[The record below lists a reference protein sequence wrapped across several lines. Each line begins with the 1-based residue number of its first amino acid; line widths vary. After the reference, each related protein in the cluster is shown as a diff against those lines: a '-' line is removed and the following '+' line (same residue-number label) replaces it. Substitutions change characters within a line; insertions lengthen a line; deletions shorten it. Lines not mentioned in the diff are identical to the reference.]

1 MLILIDN
8 YDSFTYNLY
17 QYLRMEGSA
26 VEVVRNDVSSVSE
39 LMDRRPDGIVV
50 SPGPGGPQDAGV
62 SVELI
67 RSAAGEIPLLGVC
80 LGHQCLASAYGASIS
95 RAPEL
100 RHGKTSPIH
109 HDGDAPFKGLPSPFP
124 ATRYHSLIVERE
136 TLPSELKV
144 SAWTEDGLVMG
155 LRHVSEPL
163 FGVQFHPES
172 ILTSDGPE
180 LLRGFLAAV
189 LPEQRQSAQA
199 VER

>member
-17 QYLRMEGSA
+17 QYLRIEGCD
-26 VEVVRNDVSSVSE
+26 VDVVRNDACGVDE
-39 LMDRRPDGIVV
+39 LMDRRPAGVV
-50 SPGPGGPQDAGV
+50 ISPGPGGPEDAGI

-67 RSAAGEIPLLGVC
+67 RRAAGKIPLLGVC
-80 LGHQCLASAYGASIS
+80 LGHQCLAAAYGASIA

-109 HDGDAPFKGLPSPFP
+109 HDGGVPFRNLPNPFE
-124 ATRYHSLIVERE
+124 ATRYHSLVVDRA
-136 TLPSELKV
+136 TLPSQLAV
-144 SAWTEDGLVMG
+144 SAWTADGLVMG

-180 LLRGFLAAV
+180 LLRGFIAAV
-189 LPEQRQSAQA
+189 HSVQGQSAQA